1 MTPTKNY
8 YTSNNANY
16 TTFGGRVYNYD
27 YDNYMSMSDI
37 ASRII
42 LDWKFDEKC
51 RKLAI
56 NKTTKKGL

>member
-1 MTPTKNY
+1 MTGTMKNY
-8 YTSNNANY
+8 LSGEADY
-16 TTFGGRVYNYD
+16 TTFGGHVYNYD